1 MSAISIQGIRK
12 DFKGQQALKSIDL
25 EVKDQEF
32 CVLLGPSGC
41 GKTTL
46 MRIIAGLETETSGE
60 VLIGGK
66 RMNGLPP
73 RARNI
78 AMVFQNYAVFPHMTI
93 EQNIGFG
100 LRMKKVAEDKVRQQV
115 QQAAEMMHIEH
126 LLQRYAGQ
134 LSGGQRQRVA
144 VARALAVQ
152 PDVLLMDEPL
162 SNLDALLRLEMRSEL
177 KGLLR
182 GIKTTTIYVTHD
194 QTEAMSLADRIAV
207 MHGGEIVQY
216 AQPAE
221 VYDQPANQFVGGFI
235 GNPPMNFVTDVQ
247 VQSALGCV
255 PPAPGLTLGIRPR
268 STGVGAV
275 WRTGARC
282 PRGRNAGCLAA
293 DQYLGGRIAAARQH
307 GGAPHGACGSSRAR
321 GCQTRISALVRCP
334 KPPGRLNHAPQQGRF
349 LPSFFNSKPRNDSCI
364 HASNWLTSPARPCKT
379 TTVVATPC
387 QPPGC
392 TRFNG
397 TGTPASPLWAG

>member
-1 MSAISIQGIRK
+1 MSSISIKSVRK
-12 DFKGQQALKSIDL
+12 EFKGHQALKSIDL

-46 MRIIAGLETETSGE
+46 MRIIAGLETETEGDI
-60 VLIGGK
+60 LIGGK

-93 EQNIGFG
+93 NQNIGFG
-100 LRMKKVAEDKVRQQV
+100 LRMKKVPEDQVKVQV
-115 QQAAEMMHIEH
+115 QRAAELMHIEH
-126 LLQRYAGQ
+126 LLDRYAGQ

-182 GIKTTTIYVTHD
+182 DIKTTTIYVTHD

-207 MHGGEIVQY
+207 MHGGSIVQY
-216 AQPAE
+216 DVPPTVYQQPATT
-221 VYDQPANQFVGGFI
+221 FVGGFI
-235 GNPPMNFVTDVQ
+235 GSPPMNFIRMEQTQ
-247 VQSALGCV
+247 TALGLRA
-255 PPAPGLTLGIRPR
+255 PPHAKTLGIRPEDLELV
-268 STGVGAV
+268 TEGGLLVHAKVVEMLGASQQV
-275 WRTGARC
+275 
-282 PRGRNAGCLAA
+282 NSQVAGEL
-293 DQYLGGRIAAARQH
+293 L
-307 GGAPHGACGSSRAR
+307 
-321 GCQTRISALVRCP
+321 RISTNASPTIDANQRIRVTA
-334 KPPGRLNHAPQQGRF
+334 KPGSARWYGEDGRLI
-349 LPSFFNSKPRNDSCI
+349 LS
-364 HASNWLTSPARPCKT
+364 
-379 TTVVATPC
+379 
-387 QPPGC
+387 
-392 TRFNG
+392 
-397 TGTPASPLWAG
+397 

>member
-1 MSAISIQGIRK
+1 MSAISIKGVRK
-12 DFKGQQALKSIDL
+12 DFKGHQALKSIDL

-46 MRIIAGLETETSGE
+46 MRIVAGLETETAGS

-73 RARNI
+73 RERNI

-93 EQNIGFG
+93 GENIAFG
-100 LRMKKVAEDKVRQQV
+100 LRMKKTPEDKVRSLV
-115 QQAAEMMHIEH
+115 QRAAELMHIEA
-126 LLQRYAGQ
+126 LLGRYAGQ

-182 GIKTTTIYVTHD
+182 DIKTTTIYVTHD
-194 QTEAMSLADRIAV
+194 QTEAMSLGDRIAV

-216 AQPAE
+216 DAPPVVYVQPATT
-221 VYDQPANQFVGGFI
+221 FVGGFI
-235 GNPPMNFVTDVQ
+235 GNPPMNFIASKAT
-247 VQSALGCV
+247 QSALGLM
-255 PPAPGLTLGIRPR
+255 APTNSVTLGIRPEDLDWVTDGPANGTLAIQAKVVEMLGASQQVSCR
-268 STGVGAV
+268 VEGELIRLST
-275 WRTGARC
+275 
-282 PRGRNAGCLAA
+282 NAMPTIAP
-293 DQYLGGRIAAARQH
+293 DQVVH
-307 GGAPHGACGSSRAR
+307 VRAR
-321 GCQTRISALVRCP
+321 PGKARWYDAA
-334 KPPGRLNHAPQQGRF
+334 GRLMA
-349 LPSFFNSKPRNDSCI
+349 
-364 HASNWLTSPARPCKT
+364 
-379 TTVVATPC
+379 
-387 QPPGC
+387 
-392 TRFNG
+392 
-397 TGTPASPLWAG
+397 

>member
-1 MSAISIQGIRK
+1 MSAIQIKQIRK
-12 DFKGQQALKSIDL
+12 EFKGHQALKSIDL

-46 MRIIAGLETETSGE
+46 MRIIAGLETETSGD

-73 RARNI
+73 RERNI

-93 EQNIGFG
+93 AENIGFG
-100 LRMKKVAEDKVRQQV
+100 LRMKKASDDTVKKQV
-115 QQAAEMMHIEH
+115 QMAAELMHIEH
-126 LLQRYAGQ
+126 LLERYAGQ

-182 GIKTTTIYVTHD
+182 QLKTTTIYVTHD

-216 AQPAE
+216 DTPPTVYVQPATT
-221 VYDQPANQFVGGFI
+221 FVGGFI
-235 GNPPMNFVTDVQ
+235 GNPPMNFLKDADVHR
-247 VQSALGCV
+247 ALGV
-255 PPAPGLTLGIRPR
+255 TAPPGASILGIRPEDLEI
-268 STGVGAV
+268 STDGLSVSAKVVEMLGASQQINSKVGDE
-275 WRTGARC
+275 
-282 PRGRNAGCLAA
+282 L
-293 DQYLGGRIAAARQH
+293 I
-307 GGAPHGACGSSRAR
+307 
-321 GCQTRISALVRCP
+321 RISASATPTVLPDQLVHV
-334 KPPGRLNHAPQQGRF
+334 KAKPGRARWYNEQGR
-349 LPSFFNSKPRNDSCI
+349 L
-364 HASNWLTSPARPCKT
+364 AA
-379 TTVVATPC
+379 
-387 QPPGC
+387 
-392 TRFNG
+392 
-397 TGTPASPLWAG
+397 